1 MKSGWSDKDA
11 QEFIARYASQ
21 GNNKGVN
28 ADLAVR
34 TYTTRLLGSDP
45 KMVLHGGGN
54 TSVKT
59 TVKDQLGDNVDV
71 ICIKGSGWDM
81 GVIEPAGLP
90 AVRLEPLRKLRK
102 LDKLSDED
110 MVNYQ
115 RINLLD
121 SSAPNPSVETL
132 LHAFLP
138 HKFIDHVHSTAVLA
152 LTDQPDNKA
161 LVHEVYGDRV
171 AYVPY
176 TIPGFALAKA
186 VAEVFDKHPKAE
198 GLVLLQHGIFTM
210 GDTAEQAYG
219 RMIEFVTMAEERL
232 KLQRKT
238 LAQAKLPSNIASLPE
253 IAPILRGA
261 VAIEK
266 HATAGTAKRQLLD
279 FRTNPQI
286 LNYVNGAEL
295 ARYSQVGVVT
305 PDHTIRTKN
314 WPVIVPAPE
323 SGKLEQWTKDVH
335 EAVAAYVA
343 RYHRYFEE
351 NNAKSAVKKKELD
364 PLPRVILVPGVGMF
378 GVGGSAKDAAI
389 AADIA
394 ENAVAVIT
402 DAEAMGEYRSI
413 SEFDM
418 FEVEYWS
425 LEQAKLGKSNEKSLA
440 RQVAVITGGG
450 SGIGAATARAMAKEG
465 AEVAVLD
472 RDLEAAKA
480 VAKKIGGKAL
490 AVECDVTQ
498 PQSIRAAFDAVVSA
512 FGGVDIVVSNAG
524 AAWQGT
530 IGEVDDEI
538 LRKSFELNFW
548 AHQAVAQQ
556 ATRIMQAQGTFGV
569 LLFNT
574 SKQAVNPGKDFGPY
588 GLPKAATLF
597 LVKQYALDHGKDGI
611 RANAVNAD
619 RIRSGLL
626 TDDMVAARSKAR
638 GLSEADY
645 MAGNLLKR
653 EVTAEDVADAF
664 VYLATAT
671 KTTAAVVTVDGGNI
685 EASLR

>member
-1 MKSGWSDKDA
+1 MQSKWSDADA
-11 QEFIARYASQ
+11 QKFAADYAP
-21 GNNKGVN
+21 KGVN
-28 ADLAVR
+28 QDLAVR

-59 TVKDQLGDNVDV
+59 TVKDQLGEDVDV

-110 MVNYQ
+110 MVNFQ

-121 SSAPNPSVETL
+121 STSPNPSVETL

-161 LVHEVYGDRV
+161 LVQEVYGDRV

-186 VAEVFDKHPKAE
+186 VADVFDKHPKAE
-198 GLVLLQHGIFTM
+198 GLILLQHGIFTM
-210 GDTAEQAYG
+210 GDTAQQAYS

-232 KLQRKT
+232 KLQRK
-238 LAQAKLPSNIASLPE
+238 ARPAAKLPANIATLPE

-266 HATAGTAKRQLLD
+266 NPMAGTAKRQILD
-279 FRTNPQI
+279 FRTNPEI
-286 LNYVNGAEL
+286 LAYVNGAEL

-323 SGKLEQWTKDVH
+323 AGKLEEWSKDVH
-335 EAVAAYVA
+335 AAVDAFVA
-343 RYHRYFEE
+343 RYHKYFEV
-351 NNAKSAVKKKELD
+351 NNAKSPVKKKELD

-378 GVGGSAKDAAI
+378 GIGATAKDAAI

-394 ENAVAVIT
+394 ENAITVIT

-440 RQVAVITGGG
+440 RQVAVITGGA
-450 SGIGAATARAMAKEG
+450 SGIGAATAKAMAKEG
-465 AEVAVLD
+465 AEVAILD

-480 VAKKIGGKAL
+480 AAKKIGGKAL
-490 AVECDVTQ
+490 AVECDVTN
-498 PQSIRAAFDAVVSA
+498 PQSVRAAFDKVVST

-530 IGEVDDEI
+530 IGKVDDET

-548 AHQAVAQQ
+548 AHQAVAQH
-556 ATRIMQAQGTFGV
+556 ATRIMQAQGTYGV

-638 GLSEADY
+638 GVSEADY
-645 MAGNLLKR
+645 MSGNLLKR
-653 EVTAEDVADAF
+653 EVTADDVADAF